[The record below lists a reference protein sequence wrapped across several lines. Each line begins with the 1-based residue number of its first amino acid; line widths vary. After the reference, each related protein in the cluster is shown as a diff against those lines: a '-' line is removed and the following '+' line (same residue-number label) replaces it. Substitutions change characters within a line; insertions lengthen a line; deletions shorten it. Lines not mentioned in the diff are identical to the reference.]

1 MGEDVTRRTTGTTVR
16 AHVWVSGRVQG
27 VYFRAYA
34 EDEAAFRKVAG
45 WIRNAPD
52 GRVEAVFE
60 GAPEAI
66 EAMIRWCHRGS
77 PASDVTA
84 VDVVWEEAQGV
95 TGFAV
100 RG

>member
-1 MGEDVTRRTTGTTVR
+1 VTRRKTGPTLR

-52 GRVEAVFE
+52 GRVEAAFE
-60 GAPEAI
+60 GTREAL

-84 VDVVWEEAQGV
+84 VDVAREEAQGL

>member
-1 MGEDVTRRTTGTTVR
+1 MSGRKTGARVR
-16 AHVWVSGRVQG
+16 AHVWVSGRIQG

-34 EDEAAFRKVAG
+34 EDEAMFRNVAG

-60 GAPEAI
+60 GPAAAV

-77 PASDVTA
+77 PAS
-84 VDVVWEEAQGV
+84 EV
-95 TGFAV
+95 TGVEVAREDV
-100 RG
+100 RGESGFRVSA

>member
-1 MGEDVTRRTTGTTVR
+1 MRRQAAPVLR

-45 WIRNAPD
+45 WIRNTPD

-60 GAPEAI
+60 GTPDAI

-84 VDVVWEEAQGV
+84 VDVVWEEAQGL
-95 TGFAV
+95 TCFTV

>member
-1 MGEDVTRRTTGTTVR
+1 MTGGPAGECVR

-34 EDEAAFRKVAG
+34 EDEAAFRNVTG

-60 GAPEAI
+60 GSPASVD
-66 EAMIRWCHRGS
+66 AMIRWCHRGS
-77 PASDVTA
+77 PASDVTGVEA
-84 VDVVWEEAQGV
+84 TWE
-95 TGFAV
+95 AV
-100 RG
+100 RGERGFRVRA

>member
-1 MGEDVTRRTTGTTVR
+1 MPLREPDRFRRFRVH
-16 AHVWVSGRVQG
+16 AWVSGRVQG

-34 EDEAAFRKVAG
+34 EDEAAFRAVAG

-60 GAPEAI
+60 GSRESV
-66 EAMIRWCHRGS
+66 EAMIRFCHRGS
-77 PASDVTA
+77 PASQVTG
-84 VDVVWEEAQGV
+84 VEVVWEEACGER
-95 TGFAV
+95 GFRI

>member
-1 MGEDVTRRTTGTTVR
+1 
-16 AHVWVSGRVQG
+16 

-34 EDEAAFRKVAG
+34 EDEAAFRKVTG

-66 EAMIRWCHRGS
+66 EAMIRWCHLGA
-77 PASDVTA
+77 ASDVSA
-84 VDVVWEEAQGV
+84 VESSGKQSRRDR
-95 TGFAV
+95 FAV